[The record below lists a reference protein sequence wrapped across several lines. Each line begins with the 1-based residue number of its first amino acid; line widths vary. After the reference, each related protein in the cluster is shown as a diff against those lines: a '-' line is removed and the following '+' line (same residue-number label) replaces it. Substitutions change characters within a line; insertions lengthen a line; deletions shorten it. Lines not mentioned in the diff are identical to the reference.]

1 MGLLKQRYHELLDL
15 RVRGERLPIARRLQH
30 FTWAWFASTMG
41 TGGIGMI
48 TSLYYFRFTGLN
60 TLGKIVFV
68 FQLFIFSLFT
78 ICILFRFLRYPG
90 TFWKSWNNAGEVVF
104 MPTFLLSI
112 ATIIS
117 NFYPYAYPYT
127 GEWMVW
133 TIRITYWTYFA
144 FACIVC
150 VSLFYTLFRNH
161 PFQMGTIIPAIILP
175 IFPCM
180 ICGVAASAIVESQPP
195 EQAKNMIVAGI
206 AFQGLGF
213 WVYLLLYGN
222 NLLRLFT
229 TGLQPAA
236 DRPGMFILVSPPS
249 YTGLTLLD
257 LAFGAVHKHHPIFVS
272 KNSPEWLLFICT
284 FLAIFMIALGAFNFF
299 VALISVITGFFS
311 PGKLKFKVSWFA
323 MIFANGGLVMVIQ
336 ELGKAVDSRA
346 LDVLGQACGS
356 LISVVWVILIILAV
370 RAVYVQELL
379 YPGKDEDVNIL
390 PPEVLEYYKKL
401 ELFDDDSEA
410 AKSGHGSFEAEHR
423 KHDHVSLKEVDHD
436 QIL

>member
-48 TSLYYFRFTGLN
+48 TSLYYFRFHGLT
-60 TLGKIVFV
+60 TLGKIIFI
-68 FQLFIFSLFT
+68 FQLCIFSLFT
-78 ICILFRFLRYPG
+78 VCILFRFLRYPG
-90 TFWKSWNNAGEVVF
+90 TFWRSWNNAGEAVF
-104 MPTFLLSI
+104 MPTFLLSV

-133 TIRITYWTYFA
+133 TIRITYWIYFVI
-144 FACIVC
+144 ACIVC

-161 PFQMGTIIPAIILP
+161 PFQIGTIIPAVVLP

-195 EQAKNMIVAGI
+195 AQAKNMIIAGI

-229 TGLQPAA
+229 AGLQAPS

-257 LAFGAVHKHHPIFVS
+257 LGFGAVHKQHSIFVT
-272 KNSPEWLLFICT
+272 KNSPDWLMFICT
-284 FLAIFMIALGAFNFF
+284 FLAIFMVALGAFNFILALVSV
-299 VALISVITGFFS
+299 VAGFCS
-311 PGKLKFKVSWFA
+311 PGKLKFKISWFA

-346 LDVLGQACGS
+346 LDVLGQVCGGI
-356 LISVVWVILIILAV
+356 ISVVWVILILLAI
-370 RAVYVQELL
+370 RAIYVQEVL

-390 PPEVLEYYKKL
+390 PPDVLKYFEKL
-401 ELFDDDSEA
+401 ELFGGDNA
-410 AKSGHGSFEAEHR
+410 GGSDNGSSKDGR
-423 KHDHVSLKEVDHD
+423 IVHDEMYVKKINHTQNL
-436 QIL
+436 

>member
-48 TSLYYFRFTGLN
+48 TSLYYFRFHGLN
-60 TLGKIVFV
+60 TLGKIIFV
-68 FQLFIFSLFT
+68 FQLCIFSLFT
-78 ICILFRFLRYPG
+78 VCILFRFLRYRG
-90 TFWKSWNNAGEVVF
+90 TFRKAWNNPGELVF

-133 TIRITYWTYFA
+133 TIRITYWIYVA
-144 FACIVC
+144 CACIFC
-150 VSLFYTLFRNH
+150 VSSFYTLFRNH
-161 PFQMGTIIPAIILP
+161 PFRLNTIIPALILP

-213 WVYLLLYGN
+213 WIYLLVYGN
-222 NLLRLFT
+222 NILRLFT
-229 TGLQPAA
+229 AGLQAPA
-236 DRPGMFILVSPPS
+236 DRPGMFIFVSPPS

-257 LAFGAVHKHHPIFVS
+257 LAFGAVHKHHPIFVT
-272 KNSPEWLLFICT
+272 KDSPEWLLFICS
-284 FLAIFMIALGAFNFF
+284 FFALFMIGLGIFNF
-299 VALISVITGFFS
+299 VLALVSVIAGFCS

-336 ELGKAVDSRA
+336 ELGKAINSKA
-346 LDVLGQACGS
+346 LDVIGQVCGV
-356 LISVVWVILIILAV
+356 IITIVWICLIILAV

-379 YPGKDEDVNIL
+379 YPGKDEDVGIL
-390 PPEVLEYYKKL
+390 PPDVLEYYEKL
-401 ELFDDDSEA
+401 E
-410 AKSGHGSFEAEHR
+410 SFEKDGTSKDAQ
-423 KHDHVSLKEVDHD
+423 VTLKEINHNDKNS
-436 QIL
+436 